1 MVEWYRAR
9 AAQEQS
15 LAANARSRE
24 ARLVHERL
32 FRMLLQ
38 ACAGQEGR
46 DPATC
51 DTCALVRPCRSL
63 AAIATLTR
71 FAA

>member
-1 MVEWYRAR
+1 
-9 AAQEQS
+9 
-15 LAANARSRE
+15 
-24 ARLVHERL
+24 
-32 FRMLLQ
+32 MLLQ
-38 ACAGQEGR
+38 ACAGQVAR